1 MHHDAQAVVDALGL
15 EPLPVEG
22 GWYRATW
29 QSRELYSEG
38 QPIGTAIVAMY
49 SDDPDCFSTFHRLS
63 HDETW
68 HFYSGDPLR
77 LVLLHGDGASVD
89 IVMGSDV
96 AAGQQVQ
103 CTVPAGT
110 WQAAHLIDGGRYAL
124 FGCTMAPGFT
134 GSVFTGGQR
143 NELLNGWPTRHDDI
157 ARLVRPE
164 TPATMPEGF
173 HQ

>member
-49 SDDPDCFSTFHRLS
+49 SDDRDCFSTFHRLS

-77 LVLLHGDGASVD
+77 LVLLHSDGSSDD

-96 AAGQQVQ
+96 IAGQQVQ
-103 CTVPAGT
+103 CTVPAGS

-134 GSVFTGGQR
+134 GSVFAGAQR
-143 NELLNGWPTRHDDI
+143 DELLNGWPTRREDI

>member
-1 MHHDAQAVVDALGL
+1 
-15 EPLPVEG
+15 
-22 GWYRATW
+22 
-29 QSRELYSEG
+29 
-38 QPIGTAIVAMY
+38 
-49 SDDPDCFSTFHRLS
+49 
-63 HDETW
+63 
-68 HFYSGDPLR
+68 
-77 LVLLHGDGASVD
+77 
-89 IVMGSDV
+89 
-96 AAGQQVQ
+96 
-103 CTVPAGT
+103 VPAGT

-143 NELLNGWPTRHDDI
+143 DELLSGWPTRHDDI